1 MSAGL
6 VFALVCAVVAVL
18 YGAVMTK
25 WILSLPAGND
35 RMQEIA
41 RAIQVGASAYLNK
54 QYTTIGVVGAVL
66 AILIAI
72 FLGKL
77 MAVGFVIGAV
87 LSGATG
93 FIGMNV
99 SVRANVR
106 TAEAARSG
114 VAAALDVAFKGGAI
128 TGMLAARCGGL
139 LCVLAR
145 GRCRFSACSR
155 AAGGAG
161 FRRIA
166 DFHLCPT
173 GRRHIHQGR

>member
-1 MSAGL
+1 MSVGL
-6 VFALVCAVVAVL
+6 IFALSCAVVAVL
-18 YGAVMTK
+18 YGALMTK

-41 RAIQVGASAYLNK
+41 KAIQVGASAYLNK
-54 QYTTIGVVGAVL
+54 QYTTIAVVGVVLTVFIAV
-66 AILIAI
+66 

-106 TAEAARSG
+106 TAEAARG
-114 VAAALDVAFKGGAI
+114 GIAAALDVA
-128 TGMLAARCGGL
+128 
-139 LCVLAR
+139 
-145 GRCRFSACSR
+145 
-155 AAGGAG
+155 
-161 FRRIA
+161 
-166 DFHLCPT
+166 
-173 GRRHIHQGR
+173 